1 MVKTVAEIIGG
12 FAVAGAFVMFQQTER
27 KRLIFCKLIIDLL
40 WIIHLAMLGGYT
52 GLCITVIAVFRELVF
67 MNRDKPFFS
76 SNLWLYL
83 FILLYAL
90 TPIFTWQGIFSI
102 FPAISA
108 SLASVS
114 FWMKSVK
121 KTKCISILV
130 SCSQLVYVISINSYS
145 AIVNEAVT
153 LTSIIISLIRT
164 RGKNGK

>member
-1 MVKTVAEIIGG
+1 MVKVIAEIIGIL
-12 FAVAGAFVMFQQTER
+12 AVIGAFIMFQQTDR

-40 WIIHLAMLGGYT
+40 WITHLGLLGAYT

-67 MNRDKPFFS
+67 MNRDKPIFS

-90 TPIFTWQGIFSI
+90 TPIFTWNGIFSI

-108 SLASVS
+108 SLASIS

-121 KTKCISILV
+121 KTKYISTIV
-130 SCSQLVYVISINSYS
+130 SCSQLIYVISIQSYS
-145 AIVNEAVT
+145 AILNEVVT
-153 LTSIIISLIRT
+153 LSSIAISLVRT
-164 RGKNGK
+164 RKKQ